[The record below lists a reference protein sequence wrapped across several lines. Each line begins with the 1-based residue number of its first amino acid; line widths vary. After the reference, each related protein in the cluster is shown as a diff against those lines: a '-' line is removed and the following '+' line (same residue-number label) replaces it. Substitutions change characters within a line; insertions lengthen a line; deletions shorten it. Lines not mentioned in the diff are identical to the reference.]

1 MVRVLCVDAARLQLP
16 EATSAHLQLQ
26 SYKLVGDN
34 IDKSVRAW
42 YLRYD
47 GGYGNRS
54 LHYFHYYAVLNWIDF
69 SGIPDVHPHTCHNS
83 PQQIAVSL
91 LPSADDV
98 LILKHLFATHVSR
111 VLRTHMPF
119 FKSTF
124 RDVTEW
130 HIEHR
135 YYSEMSTKS
144 HVVCIQIVFYD

>member
-26 SYKLVGDN
+26 SYKLVEDN
-34 IDKSVRAW
+34 IDKSVRAR
-42 YLRYD
+42 YLHYD

-54 LHYFHYYAVLNWIDF
+54 LYYFHYYEVLNRIDF
-69 SGIPDVHPHTCHNS
+69 SGIADVHPLNS

-91 LPSADDV
+91 LPSADNDS
-98 LILKHLFATHVSR
+98 ILKHLFATHMSR
-111 VLRTHMPF
+111 VLCTHMPF

-124 RDVTEW
+124 GDVAEW
-130 HIEHR
+130 HIEHC

-144 HVVCIQIVFYD
+144 HLVCIQIVLYD